1 VIFDYYVNIDMRSF
15 LKETVMNDAKLVDL
29 LKHNP
34 SKGLEL
40 AVDKYSGLVK
50 TIVVRIIGYDRQEDV
65 EETVS
70 DVFVELWKSID
81 NFDSEKGQLK
91 NYIISIARF
100 VSLNTYNRKILKH
113 DLIPLE
119 EDEFEFDVDLDNEVS
134 KSINKEI
141 IKVTIKSLPH
151 PDKDIF
157 IRRYYLFESVKE
169 IAQNLN
175 LTPKSVENKLYRG
188 KEKLKAALIENGII
202 I

>member
-1 VIFDYYVNIDMRSF
+1 MRGY
-15 LKETVMNDAKLVDL
+15 LKESIMIDARLVNL
-29 LKHNP
+29 LKYNP
-34 SKGLEL
+34 SKGLEI
-40 AVDKYSGLVK
+40 AVQQYSGLVK
-50 TIVVRIIGYDRQEDV
+50 TIVVRIIGYDKQQDV

-70 DVFVELWKSID
+70 DVFVELWKSIN
-81 NFDSEKGQLK
+81 NFDPEKGKLK

-100 VSLNTYNRKILKH
+100 VSLNAYNRKILKH
-113 DLIPLE
+113 ELIPLE
-119 EDEFEFDVDLDNEVS
+119 EDELEFDMDLDNEIS

-141 IKVTIKSLPH
+141 IKDTINNLPY

-169 IAQNLN
+169 IAQYLD

-188 KEKLKAALIENGII
+188 KDKLKAALINKGII

>member
-1 VIFDYYVNIDMRSF
+1 MVFNYYVNIDMRSF
-15 LKETVMNDAKLVDL
+15 LKEIMMIDARIVDL

-34 SKGLEL
+34 SKGLEK
-40 AVDKYSGLVK
+40 AIDKYSGLVK
-50 TIVVRIIGYDRQEDV
+50 TIVVRIIGYDKQEDI

-81 NFDSEKGQLK
+81 NFDPEKGQLK

-113 DLIPLE
+113 EMIPLE
-119 EDEFEFDVDLDNEVS
+119 EDELEFDVDLENEVS

-141 IKVTIKSLPH
+141 IKETIKSLPH

-157 IRRYYLFESVKE
+157 IRRYYLFESIKE
-169 IAQNLN
+169 IAQNLD

-188 KEKLKAALIENGII
+188 KEKLKAALIKNGII
-202 I
+202 L